1 MLGRDL
7 LDERIARAEATLDA
21 AAGSASLCT
30 VSRSGTPMPGV
41 KYPEGAWVALRDVRR
56 SMTSA
61 GGIEAALREVR
72 QRWASDLAHHTAA
85 GSGPDWLSYLTGG
98 LDALDALAENVDSPN
113 VDTPCS

>member
-1 MLGRDL
+1 MLEMEV
-7 LDERIARAEATLDA
+7 LDRHISEAEETLSA

-56 SMTSA
+56 AVSA
-61 GGIEAALREVR
+61 THDVPAALVEVR
-72 QRWASDLAHHTAA
+72 QRWSADLASRTAA

-98 LDALDALAENVDSPN
+98 LDALDCLAESLDSAGAQFG
-113 VDTPCS
+113 D